1 LSFFQENNRKP
12 VNGGKVCLQIEEVL
26 TMGEA
31 VTMYGEPATVLSAQ
45 PSADFVET
53 AYIDGL
59 TGRALDYIRAG
70 FPVHFSGPAG
80 VGKTTLALH
89 IAARL
94 GRPVALICGDHEF
107 NSSDLVG
114 GLYGYRKQYLKDNFI
129 RSVLKTDESMTSHW
143 ADNRLTTACQYGLT
157 LIYDEFTRSRPE
169 ANNVLL
175 SVLEERLLPLPT
187 ARGGESYLKVHP
199 NFTAIF
205 TSNPEEYA
213 GVYKS
218 QDALR
223 DRMVT
228 IELGNFDEETEVAVT
243 RAKSKLTLDDSRRI
257 VRLVRRVREA
267 KTKNKLTPT
276 VRACI
281 IIGKILKLKGG
292 TDLDTNHIFRQI
304 YSDVLMPEVATEDR
318 EKVGQVIDEAIAVST
333 GLEAN
338 YG

>member
-1 LSFFQENNRKP
+1 
-12 VNGGKVCLQIEEVL
+12 
-26 TMGEA
+26 
-31 VTMYGEPATVLSAQ
+31 MYEEPATVLSAQ

-53 AYIDGL
+53 AYFKDL
-59 TGRALDYIRAG
+59 TDRALDYIRAG

-94 GRPVALICGDHEF
+94 GRPAVLVCGDHEF

-114 GLYGYRKQYLKDNFI
+114 GLYGYRKKYLKDNFI
-129 RSVLKTDESMTSHW
+129 RSVLKTDESMTSQW
-143 ADNRLTTACQYGLT
+143 VDNRLTTACQYGLT

-169 ANNVLL
+169 ANNILL
-175 SVLEERLLPLPT
+175 SILEERLLPLPT
-187 ARGGESYLKVHP
+187 ARGGETYLKVHP

-218 QDALR
+218 QNALR

-228 IELGNFDEETEVAVT
+228 IELGNFDEETEVAIT
-243 RAKSKLTLDDSRRI
+243 RATSKLTLDDSRRI
-257 VRLVRRVREA
+257 VSLVRRVREA
-267 KTKNKLTPT
+267 KSKNKLTPT

-281 IIGKILKLKGG
+281 MIGKILNLKGTTSLG
-292 TDLDTNHIFRQI
+292 SNHTFRQI
-304 YSDVLMPEVATEDR
+304 CLDILMPEVPVEDR
-318 EKVGQVIDEAIAVST
+318 ERVGQVIDEAIAASF
-333 GLEAN
+333 GLEVK

>member
-1 LSFFQENNRKP
+1 MNEGAQ
-12 VNGGKVCLQIEEVL
+12 
-26 TMGEA
+26 
-31 VTMYGEPATVLSAQ
+31 PATALRVK
-45 PSADFVET
+45 PGADFVET
-53 AYIDGL
+53 PYVEDL
-59 TGRALDYIRAG
+59 TNRVLDYIRAG
-70 FPVHFSGPAG
+70 FPVHFAGPAG

-89 IAARL
+89 LAAQL
-94 GRPVALICGDHEF
+94 GRPAVLISGDHEF

-114 GLYGYRKQYLKDNFI
+114 GLYGYRKKYVKDNFI

-143 ADNRLTTACQYGLT
+143 VDNRLTTACQYGFT
-157 LIYDEFTRSRPE
+157 LVYDEFTRSRPE

-175 SVLEERLLPLPT
+175 SVLEERILPLPT

-228 IELGNFDEETEVAVT
+228 IEVGNFDEETEVAIT
-243 RAKSKLTLDDSRRI
+243 QAKSGLLPADARHI
-257 VRLVRRVREA
+257 VSLVRKVREA
-267 KTKNKLTPT
+267 KSNKLTPT

-281 IIGKILKLKGG
+281 VMGKILKLKEEKASGS
-292 TDLDTNHIFRQI
+292 NHAFRQTCLDI
-304 YSDVLMPEVATEDR
+304 LMSEVPR
-318 EKVGQVIDEAIAVST
+318 EEREEVGRVIDDALVVYFRQEAR
-333 GLEAN
+333 

>member
-1 LSFFQENNRKP
+1 
-12 VNGGKVCLQIEEVL
+12 
-26 TMGEA
+26 
-31 VTMYGEPATVLSAQ
+31 MYGEPATVLSAQ

-53 AYIDGL
+53 HYIRDL
-59 TGRALDYIRAG
+59 TDRALDYIRAG

-94 GRPVALICGDHEF
+94 DRPAVLICGDHEF

-114 GLYGYRKQYLKDNFI
+114 GLYGYRKKYLKDNFI

-143 ADNRLTTACQYGLT
+143 VDNRLTTACQYGLT

-187 ARGGESYLKVHP
+187 ARGGENYLKVHP
-199 NFTAIF
+199 SFAAIF

-228 IELGNFDEETEVAVT
+228 IELGNFDEETEVAIT
-243 RAKSKLTLDDSRRI
+243 QAKSELSLDASRCI
-257 VRLVRRVREA
+257 VSLVRKVREA
-267 KTKNKLTPT
+267 KSKNKLTPT

-281 IIGKILKLKGG
+281 IIGKMLNLRGG
-292 TDLDTNHIFRQI
+292 VALGTNHGFKQI
-304 YSDVLMPEVATEDR
+304 CQDILMPEVLVKDR
-318 EKVGQVIDEAIAVST
+318 KRVSQVIDEAMAASF
-333 GLEAN
+333 
-338 YG
+338 